1 MDLGDSASAM
11 PPVQSQV
18 IVIKPENQANI
29 TKQNGSRNIKVFIP
43 PHIGYWLPSQSDF
56 TFNIKMKGRGQP
68 IPSRDAGCHSL
79 FLNIRSWDGTG
90 THLLESVEQYNT
102 YVAQCYNYNK
112 TQALSNDRAE
122 FQGLQANKA
131 LDQNLYWALDGGTNW
146 SGGTIDKPNIAR
158 SLQFVSPLKTK
169 LYDTTDYIPVECLG
183 GVRLEAQLDNYL
195 RALEYT
201 TGSLAIGAENGL
213 PAYPLAIMPSRGE
226 YAALAGPPAQ
236 TALPQFIYSGAGT
249 AVGVDYVAGHSYAF
263 GINAAT
269 PICGYIK
276 VLAVA
281 GSGGLVVPGNVFP
294 QITQQTVGAAA
305 GAYPAVATTVAPAGG
320 VGATLNITVGG
331 GGTVSVANV
340 AVAGSGYNVGDV
352 LTVANALIGAGGTD
366 LKITL
371 IASDI
376 AGVSN
381 PTQCEILCLGE
392 AGATTARDIPVAGDV
407 LHLELPTAITV
418 PVAKLLRVADG
429 ANCIGAGR
437 VANRYQN
444 LHLPLWSGNG
454 TALCDLALSYPVG
467 AVAGDAEISP
477 AGNGTNGVPPNGAG
491 DDFGDNPSSSL
502 RNPRRD
508 VAPRASM
515 AYDPNGCFPSTV
527 MPFSVGDSIYVKH
540 LPDPANPLAA
550 GLQDEAL
557 VGCLHSINEYI
568 PKTPATPPVANP
580 SGMPRL
586 LIRPNVEALQAT
598 PAAGGEAK
606 AYTAKASVFGKLNA
620 AVPPA
625 PVPLDGDYAYTRER
639 HGLTVYTKEADRV
652 NGWNP
657 SFITS
662 SELVK
667 EAQET
672 IDFEIS
678 DFQYQVKQ
686 IMMPEQVAARE
697 LAATNSE
704 VGLQIDLETIATRQV
719 NLAAIQGPTSQLIS
733 LPNISRGLGVLSVP
747 LNQNEQRGLEHSS
760 LRGAP
765 DNATDYQWEL
775 GIMGLCPN
783 RPVPVEKASFNNPLV
798 QSQFVNENMK
808 ALDSFSCPVSNLNN
822 ICMNWSVGR
831 QFARPQQYFDLSK
844 AGDLL
849 LKMQFNQAQTYPK
862 LFVHFINHLR
872 SINISKN
879 GIQIMN

>member
-11 PPVQSQV
+11 PPVQSQTI
-18 IVIKPENQANI
+18 IVKPENQANI

-43 PHIGYWLPSQSDF
+43 PHLGYWLPSQSDF
-56 TFNIKMKGRGQP
+56 HFNIKMKGRGQP

-122 FQGLQANKA
+122 FQGVQANKA
-131 LDQNLYWALDGGTNW
+131 LDQNLFWALDGGTNW
-146 SGGTIDKPNIAR
+146 SGGVIDKPNIAR
-158 SLQFVSPLKTK
+158 SVQFVSPFKTK
-169 LYDTTDYIPVECLG
+169 LYDTDEYVPVECLG

-195 RALEYT
+195 RSLEYT
-201 TGSLAIGAENGL
+201 TGSLAIGADNGL
-213 PAYPLAIMPSRGE
+213 PAYPLAIMPSQGE
-226 YAALAGPPAQ
+226 YPALVGPPAQ

-249 AVGVDYVAGHSYAF
+249 AVGVDYVAGNSYAF
-263 GINAAT
+263 GINGAT

-281 GSGGLVVPGNVFP
+281 GSGGLVVPGNLMP
-294 QITQQTVGAAA
+294 PTQQTTGATP

-320 VGATLNITVGG
+320 SGATLNITIAATGL
-331 GGTVSVANV
+331 VSVANV
-340 AVAGSGYNVGDV
+340 AVAGSGYSVGDV
-352 LTVANALIGAGGTD
+352 LTVANGLIGGGGQDATF
-366 LKITL
+366 TL
-371 IASDI
+371 SAADI

-392 AGATTARDIPVAGDV
+392 AGATSDRPIPVAGDI
-407 LHLELPTAITV
+407 LHLEVPTAITT

-429 ANCIGAGR
+429 ANCVGAGR
-437 VANRYQN
+437 VANRSQN
-444 LHLPLWSGNG
+444 IHLPLWSGNG
-454 TALCDLALSYPVG
+454 TDLCNLALSYPVG
-467 AVAGDAEISP
+467 AVAGDAVISP
-477 AGNGTNGVPPNGAG
+477 AGDGTNGVPPNGAG

-508 VAPRASM
+508 VAPRAST
-515 AYDPNGCFPSTV
+515 AYDPTGCFPATV
-527 MPFSVGDSIYVKH
+527 MPFSVGDSVYVKH
-540 LPDPANPLAA
+540 LPDPANPLAP

-557 VGCLHSINEYI
+557 VGCVSAIDEYK
-568 PKTPATPPVANP
+568 PKTPATPPVENP

-586 LIRPNVEALQAT
+586 LLRPDVEALQAT
-598 PAAGGEAK
+598 PAAGGA
-606 AYTAKASVFGKLNA
+606 ATPYTAKASVFGKLNA
-620 AVPPA
+620 AVPPV
-625 PVPLDGDYAYTRER
+625 PTPLDGDYAYTRER
-639 HGLTVYTKEADRV
+639 HGLTIYTKEGDRV
-652 NGWNP
+652 NGWTP
-657 SFITS
+657 KYITS
-662 SELVK
+662 SALVQA
-667 EAQET
+667 AQEP

-686 IMMPEQVAARE
+686 IMMPEQVADRE
-697 LAATNSE
+697 MAATNSE
-704 VGLQIDLETIATRQV
+704 AGLQIDLETIATRQV

-747 LNQNEQRGLEHSS
+747 LNQNEQRGLEYSS

-775 GIMGLCPN
+775 GVKGLCPN

-798 QSQFVNENMK
+798 QSQFINENMK
-808 ALDSFSCPVSNLNN
+808 ALDSFGVPVSNLNN

-831 QFARPQQYFDLSK
+831 QFARPQQFFDLAR

>member
-1 MDLGDSASAM
+1 MDLGDSQTM
-11 PPVQSQV
+11 PAIQSQV

-56 TFNIKMKGRGQP
+56 HFNIKMKGRGQP

-146 SGGTIDKPNIAR
+146 SGGTISKANIAR
-158 SLQFVSPLKTK
+158 TIQFVSSLKTK
-169 LYDTTDYIPVECLG
+169 LYDTDEYVPVECLG

-195 RALEYT
+195 RSLEFT

-213 PAYPLAIMPSRGE
+213 PAYPLAIMPSQGE
-226 YAALAGPPAQ
+226 YPALAGPPVQ
-236 TALPQFIYSGAGT
+236 TALPQFLYSGLGVN
-249 AVGVDYVAGHSYAF
+249 VGVDYVAGNSYAF

-294 QITQQTVGAAA
+294 QITQQTIGAAA

-320 VGATLNITVGG
+320 VGATLNITVGA
-331 GGTVSVANV
+331 GGTVTVANV
-340 AVAGSGYNVGDV
+340 AVAGSGYSVGNV
-352 LTVANALIGAGGTD
+352 LTVANGLIGGGGTD

-392 AGATTARDIPVAGDV
+392 TGATTDRAIPVAGDI
-407 LHLELPTAITV
+407 LHLEAPTAITV
-418 PVAKLLRVADG
+418 PVAKTLRVADG

-437 VANRYQN
+437 VANRNQN
-444 LHLPLWSGNG
+444 IHLPLWSGNG
-454 TALCDLALSYPVG
+454 SALCNLALSYPVG
-467 AVAGDAEISP
+467 AVAGDAIISP
-477 AGNGTNGVPPNGAG
+477 IGDGVNGIPPNGAG

-508 VAPRASM
+508 VAPRSSAN
-515 AYDPNGCFPSTV
+515 YDPNGCFPSTI

-540 LPDPANPLAA
+540 LPDPTNPLAP

-557 VGCLHSINEYI
+557 MGCLHSINEYK
-568 PKTPATPPVANP
+568 PKTPASPPVENP

-598 PAAGGEAK
+598 PAAGGA
-606 AYTAKASVFGKLNA
+606 ATPYTAKASVFGLTTT
-620 AVPPA
+620 PI
-625 PVPLDGDYAYTRER
+625 PLDGEYAYTRER
-639 HGLTVYTKEADRV
+639 HGLTVYTKSADRI
-652 NGWNP
+652 NGWTP
-657 SFITS
+657 THITNS
-662 SELVK
+662 SLVK
-667 EAQET
+667 EAQEAV
-672 IDFEIS
+672 DFEIS
-678 DFQYQVKQ
+678 DFQYQIKQ
-686 IMMPEQVAARE
+686 IMMTEEIANRE
-697 LAATNSE
+697 MAATNSE

-747 LNQNEQRGLEHSS
+747 LNQNEQRGLEYNS
-760 LRGAP
+760 LRGYP

-775 GIMGLCPN
+775 GIMGLTPN

-808 ALDSFSCPVSNLNN
+808 AFDSFGCPVSNLNN
-822 ICMNWSVGR
+822 ICMNWSIGR

-849 LKMQFNQAQTYPK
+849 LKMQFNQAQNYPK